1 MSLPGGL
8 GDPHIVHGQVRIEY
22 NPNDGDAM
30 IVSGGIRIL
39 ANRRKPTVLVMLPQD
54 GLATS
59 VELPILDAGPLITAL
74 SAMQSWHEMDED
86 PS

>member
-8 GDPHIVHGQVRIEY
+8 GDPRIVHGKVRVEY
-22 NPNDGDAM
+22 DPNDGDAM

-74 SAMQSWHEMDED
+74 SAMQAWHEMDDD